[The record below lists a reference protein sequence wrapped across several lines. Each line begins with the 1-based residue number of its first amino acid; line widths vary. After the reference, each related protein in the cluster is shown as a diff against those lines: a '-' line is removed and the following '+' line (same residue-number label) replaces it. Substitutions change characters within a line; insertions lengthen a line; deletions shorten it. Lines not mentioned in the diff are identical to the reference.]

1 MDTSIQRV
9 VWPEHQRMATV
20 NQTFG
25 LLWPLYIEPLI
36 FHLADTLAADYNGG
50 LWLFYTLPDTGDGTG
65 FYIAPDID
73 ADFDVVSFGNQWEGT
88 LSADA
93 LGITC
98 CLTAY
103 SNLSFSKNKAL
114 GSLMAQHYHRLREYM
129 FSHPEVQAI
138 LGATD

>member
-1 MDTSIQRV
+1 MDQSIERV
-9 VWPEHQRMATV
+9 VVPEHQRMATV

-36 FHLADTLAADYNGG
+36 FHFADTLAADYAGG
-50 LWLFYTLPDTGDGTG
+50 MWTFYTLTDTGDGTG

-73 ADFDVVSFGNQWEGT
+73 ADFDVVCFGNQWEGT

-98 CLTAY
+98 CLMAY
-103 SNLSFSKNKAL
+103 SNLSFSKSEAL
-114 GSLMAQHYHRLREYM
+114 GSLMAQHYHRLRTFM
-129 FSHPEVQAI
+129 LGHPEVQAI